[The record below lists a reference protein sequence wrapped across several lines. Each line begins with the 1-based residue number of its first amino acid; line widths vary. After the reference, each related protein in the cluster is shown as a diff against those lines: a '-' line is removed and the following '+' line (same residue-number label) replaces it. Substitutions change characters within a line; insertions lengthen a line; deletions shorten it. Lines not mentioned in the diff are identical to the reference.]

1 MKLNRAMEFLRRRFT
16 TEADAAVAEAKLI
29 WPTSVLVIVM
39 LSALLWAAIW
49 LLATT
54 LFY

>member
-1 MKLNRAMEFLRRRFT
+1 MKLNRAMGFLRRRFT

-29 WPTSVLVIVM
+29 WPASVMVILM

-49 LLATT
+49 VLGTM